1 MKILHAIE
9 VRIETVPAHSWIP
22 APGDRRVT
30 VQEYVKVIRLNG
42 DLEPL
47 YGVGLD
53 VLDALTDLARAL
65 EHEGIEV
72 DIFSFPAGS

>member
-1 MKILHAIE
+1 
-9 VRIETVPAHSWIP
+9 
-22 APGDRRVT
+22 

-65 EHEGIEV
+65 EHDGIEV
-72 DIFSFPAGS
+72 DIFLFPAGS